1 LANGSGNNTPTRD
14 PAGKIVVA
22 SAPALAGMVC
32 IAYTVPVSTK
42 LDNAFPT
49 ADGGELEPA
58 DVAAFLAR
66 HPEFLNDR
74 PELLEALT
82 PPAERS
88 GRRVLDMQRY
98 MIARLQTSLR
108 KARTREADLLAAA
121 RANRTSAMRAHA
133 AVLAL
138 SESGALDNLME
149 IISNDLPTLLE
160 VDVVVIAVEAE
171 PEHTRSLRST
181 AGVCLVPAGTVQNL
195 VSASR
200 DVLLTATLGDEL
212 QLFGGAAALV
222 KSAAFARLRLGPPG
236 RPALL
241 ALGSR
246 DASRFAAG
254 QATDM
259 LAFLAEG
266 LGRRMREW
274 LDYAL

>member
-1 LANGSGNNTPTRD
+1 MGG
-14 PAGKIVVA
+14 
-22 SAPALAGMVC
+22 

-42 LDNAFPT
+42 LDNAFHT
-49 ADGGELEPA
+49 ADERPSAA
-58 DVAAFLAR
+58 DVAAYLAR
-66 HPEFLNDR
+66 HPDFLNER

-98 MIARLQTSLR
+98 MLARLQGTLR
-108 KARTREADLLAAA
+108 ESRAREAELLASV
-121 RANRTSAMRAHA
+121 RANRTSAARTHA

-138 SESGALDNLME
+138 CDSGALDNLVE

-160 VDVVVIAVEAE
+160 VDVVVIGVEAE
-171 PEHTRSLRST
+171 PERTGSLHST
-181 AGVCLVPAGTVQNL
+181 AGVCLLPSGSVEALLGT
-195 VSASR
+195 SR
-200 DVLLTATLGDEL
+200 DVLLTLSLGPEA

-222 KSAAFARLRLGPPG
+222 KSAAFLRLRLGPPG
-236 RPALL
+236 RPAML

-246 DASRFAAG
+246 DIQRFAPG
-254 QATDM
+254 QGTDM

>member
-1 LANGSGNNTPTRD
+1 
-14 PAGKIVVA
+14 
-22 SAPALAGMVC
+22 M
-32 IAYTVPVSTK
+32 PVSTK
-42 LDNAFPT
+42 LDNAFHTTGTDSGAREGSPS
-49 ADGGELEPA
+49 AA
-58 DVAAFLAR
+58 DVATYLAR
-66 HPEFLNDR
+66 HPNFLNER

-82 PPAERS
+82 PPAERN

-98 MIARLQTSLR
+98 ILARLQGTLR
-108 KARTREADLLAAA
+108 DVRAREAELLASV
-121 RANRTSAMRAHA
+121 RANRTSAARTHA

-138 SESGALDNLME
+138 CESGALDNLVE

-160 VDVVVIAVEAE
+160 VDVVVIGVEAE
-171 PEHTRSLRST
+171 PEQMGLHST
-181 AGVCLVPAGTVQNL
+181 AGVCLLPQGSVEALMGT
-195 VSASR
+195 SR
-200 DVLLTATLGDEL
+200 DVLLTLSLGPEG

-236 RPALL
+236 RPAML

-246 DASRFAAG
+246 DVQRFAPG